1 MKSTAIY
8 YNRVLDKKRLEFD
21 LSLEEFGTT
30 ETQFFLPNEKLF
42 TVGYERIVYGD
53 HGPYI
58 EFKKENIV
66 EKLIGKYNEVDEFN
80 LPNNPKFYYFWMY
93 PKSYFDLKVY
103 LQLKSVK
110 NLPNAPKR
118 KDGRPSCF
126 NRVEG
131 YADYKRGFYYVDP
144 YDLIIK

>member
-1 MKSTAIY
+1 
-8 YNRVLDKKRLEFD
+8 
-21 LSLEEFGTT
+21 
-30 ETQFFLPNEKLF
+30 
-42 TVGYERIVYGD
+42 
-53 HGPYI
+53 
-58 EFKKENIV
+58 
-66 EKLIGKYNEVDEFN
+66 
-80 LPNNPKFYYFWMY
+80 MY